1 MGIAQETVSMAFQ
14 SLNLF
19 LSSGFSSE
27 VATNSAIGTIGSILA
42 AGALIVAPAAL
53 ALIWV
58 SQNDSLSR

>member
-1 MGIAQETVSMAFQ
+1 MAFS

-42 AGALIVAPAAL
+42 AGALIVVPAAF
-53 ALIWV
+53 ALLWV
-58 SQNDSLSR
+58 SQNDSLSRGR

>member
-1 MGIAQETVSMAFQ
+1 MVFS

-19 LSSGFSSE
+19 LSSGFSSQ

-42 AGALIVAPAAL
+42 AGALIVVPAAF

-58 SQNDSLSR
+58 SQNDALSR